1 MPDDAHCFQRR
12 RATDLLQCESMHPTM
27 KPITLLVPASAHVSP
42 DMLGELVHTVE
53 RRTGL
58 TLNLARLSYA
68 ALLPEIFERSPDVIT
83 WAPSYVAFV
92 LERMHLATS
101 LCTVGCPGT
110 GARSSVLVGRRGIH
124 GLADLA
130 GHRMGWVSRIS
141 TTGYDLPR
149 LYLESF
155 GVDPD
160 ALFGSQRFCG
170 SHAAAAAAMASGEV
184 DIIATHSQALRR
196 VFERA
201 PVRALVSIGPVPSD
215 VVAAGVGVP
224 AAVRDRLAHGLT
236 STRLDFIEIGSAR
249 EGHLDLFGMLL
260 RHAAGLDG
268 HVTPPEPARL
278 AAAVR

>member
-1 MPDDAHCFQRR
+1 
-12 RATDLLQCESMHPTM
+12 M

-53 RRTGL
+53 HRTGL
-58 TLNLARLSYA
+58 TLNLAPLSYA
-68 ALLPEIFERSPDVIT
+68 ALLPEIFQRSPDVIT

-101 LCTVGCPGT
+101 LCTVGCAGS
-110 GARSSVLVGRRGIH
+110 GARSSVLVGRRGIQ

-130 GHRMGWVSRIS
+130 GRRIGWVSRFS

-160 ALFGSQRFCG
+160 GLFGSQLFCG
-170 SHAAAAAAMASGEV
+170 SHAAAVDAIASGSV
-184 DIIATHSQALRR
+184 DVIATHSQALRQ

-224 AAVRDRLAHGLT
+224 ATVRERLTRGLT
-236 STRLDFIEIGSAR
+236 SARLDFIEVAPAR
-249 EGHLDLFGMLL
+249 EGHLDLFGMLR
-260 RHAAGLDG
+260 RHASDFDG
-268 HVTPPEPARL
+268 RVSSPEPAEL
-278 AAAVR
+278 AAAVQ